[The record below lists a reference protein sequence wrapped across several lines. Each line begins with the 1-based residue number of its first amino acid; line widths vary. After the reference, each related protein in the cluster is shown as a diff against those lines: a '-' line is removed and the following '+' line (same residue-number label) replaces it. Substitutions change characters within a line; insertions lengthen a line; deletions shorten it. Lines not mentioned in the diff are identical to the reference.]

1 MPESDLVVQK
11 LRSRFP
17 DSLREIRYFR
27 GETTVV
33 LRREDILDVC
43 RFLRDDPELQFDYL
57 SDLCGVDY
65 LGRGPRFEVVY
76 NLYSLAFNRRLR
88 LKVGVPSDE
97 PSLPSV
103 VGVWPTANW
112 HEREV
117 YDMFGLSFQGH
128 PDLRRILMPDDWH
141 GHPLRKDYPLTAE
154 PSAFTHNAR
163 AIAAGKPLA
172 KE

>member
-1 MPESDLVVQK
+1 MPESDFVAQK

-17 DSLREIRYFR
+17 DSLREIKYFR
-27 GETTVV
+27 GETTMV
-33 LRREDILDVC
+33 LRRDDILEVC
-43 RFLRDDPELQFDYL
+43 RFLRDDPELRFDYL

-65 LGRGPRFEVVY
+65 LGREPRFEVVY
-76 NLYSLAFNRRLR
+76 NLYS
-88 LKVGVPSDE
+88 
-97 PSLPSV
+97 
-103 VGVWPTANW
+103 PTANW

-128 PDLRRILMPDDWH
+128 PDLRRILMPDDWR